1 MLKRKTLKALAA
13 ALAAAACCTLAP
25 MAQAASPEDLATYQG
40 PDRHERLVEA
50 AKKEGELTVYHAYP
64 KLTVAIDAFSK
75 KYGIKVKN
83 WRAGSEALLQR
94 IVSEARGGRHDVDI
108 VQNNAPENE
117 ALHREGLSRPAWSPH
132 FADLR
137 TNAVPEHHAWVGL
150 TMDVWTA
157 AYNTE
162 KVKPE
167 DVPKGYEDLTDPKWK
182 NKLGVEAYNFAW
194 FGTLLQAMGEEKG
207 RKLFSDIVATNGMS
221 FRKGHSLLTS
231 LVASG
236 EVPLALTVYSW
247 NPEQLKTKGAPIEG
261 LPLDPIIGQFST
273 LALLA
278 KSPHPNAALLFYDFM
293 LDEGQKILADMN
305 YVVVTDKIKTPFTG
319 VDVTMVD
326 PAQALDHQ
334 DEWMK
339 TFEEVLG
346 KAP

>member
-1 MLKRKTLKALAA
+1 MHTQIRKLAVALAA
-13 ALAAAACCTLAP
+13 VACACLAP
-25 MAQAASPEDLATYQG
+25 MAQAASTEDLSQYQK
-40 PDRHERLVEA
+40 PDRHERLVKA
-50 AKKEGELTVYHAYP
+50 AQEEGELTVYHAYP

-75 KYGIKVKN
+75 KYDIKVKN

-117 ALHREGLSRPAWSPH
+117 ALYREGLTRPVWSPH

-137 TNAVPEHHAWVGL
+137 PNAIPQHKNWVGL

-167 DVPKGYEDLTDPKWK
+167 DVPQSYQDLTDPKWK
-182 NKLGVEAYNFAW
+182 NKLGVEAFNFAW
-194 FGTLLQAMGEEKG
+194 FGTLLQTMGVDQG
-207 RKLFSDIVATNGMS
+207 RRLFSEIVAKNGMS

-247 NPEQLKTKGAPIEG
+247 NPEQLKVKGAPIEG
-261 LPLDPIIGQFST
+261 LPLQPIIGQFST
-273 LALLA
+273 LAVLKQA
-278 KSPHPNAALLFYDFM
+278 QHPNAALLFYDFM

-305 YVVVTDKIKTPFTG
+305 YVVVTEKIKTPFTG

-326 PAQALDHQ
+326 PGQALDKQ

-339 TFEEVLG
+339 TFEQVLG
-346 KAP
+346 KMP

>member
-1 MLKRKTLKALAA
+1 MLKRKTLKVLAA
-13 ALAAAACCTLAP
+13 ALAAAACHTLAP
-25 MAQAASPEDLATYQG
+25 MAQAAEDLATYQG

-117 ALHREGLSRPAWSPH
+117 ALHREGLSRPVWSPH

-137 TNAVPEHHAWVGL
+137 AKAVPDHQAWVGV

-162 KVKPE
+162 KVKAE
-167 DVPKGYEDLTDPKWK
+167 DVPKGYEDLLDPKWK
-182 NKLGVEAYNFAW
+182 NKLGVEAFNFAW
-194 FGTLLQAMGEEKG
+194 FGTLLQTMGEEKG
-207 RKLFSDIVATNGMS
+207 RKLFSDIVSANGMS

-247 NPEQLKTKGAPIEG
+247 NPEQLKTKGAPIQG
-261 LPLDPIIGQFST
+261 LALDPVIGQFST
-273 LALLA
+273 LAVLGQ
-278 KSPHPNAALLFYDFM
+278 SPHPNAALLFYDFM
-293 LDEGQKILADMN
+293 LDEGQKILADMD
-305 YVVVTDKIKTPFTG
+305 YVVVTEKIKTPFTG

-326 PAQALDHQ
+326 PGQALDRQ

-339 TFEEVLG
+339 TFEQVLG
-346 KAP
+346 KTP